1 LRAASDR
8 IARNHN
14 NDPRGVTS
22 MIEYLSNPLFWI
34 GLGQIIVVNILLS
47 GDTAVVIALA
57 ARSLPAHQQKQ
68 AIIWGSVAAIIMRV
82 ILTIVAVEMLKLP
95 YLKIIGGL
103 LLFWIAIQLLVPED
117 DGEDGIESSN
127 NVMVA
132 IRTILIADLVMSLD
146 NVIGVAAAAKGDNVL
161 VVLGLAI
168 SIPLIIFG
176 STLLLKLMD
185 RFPIIITGGAALLG
199 WVAGEMLITD
209 PILVSWITDNMPWM
223 EIHLLLVGGISW
235 AQILGAAFVVA
246 VGKLMAMRAEKAE
259 AKVVDLAADEQHTK
273 SN

>member
-1 LRAASDR
+1 
-8 IARNHN
+8 
-14 NDPRGVTS
+14 

-47 GDTAVVIALA
+47 GDNAVVIALA

-132 IRTILIADLVMSLD
+132 IRTILTADLVMSLD

-199 WVAGEMLITD
+199 WVAGEMLVTD
-209 PILVSWITDNMPWM
+209 PILVPWITDHMPWI
-223 EIHLLLVGGISW
+223 EFHLPLVGGISW

-259 AKVVDLAADEQHTK
+259 AKVVDLAADEQQTK